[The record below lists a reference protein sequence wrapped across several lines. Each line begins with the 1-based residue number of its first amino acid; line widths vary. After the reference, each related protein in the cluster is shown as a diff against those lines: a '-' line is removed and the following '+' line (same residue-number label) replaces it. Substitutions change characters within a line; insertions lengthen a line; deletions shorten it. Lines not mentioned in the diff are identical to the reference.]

1 LRILVYEYVS
11 GGGYAGK
18 PLPLGVLSEGYSMLR
33 GAAEDFGV
41 AGHEVAV
48 LLDARIA
55 ELCPSVEAD
64 VVLPIKSSGE
74 ADLIFKAA
82 AQEADAVLVVAPEAC
97 GVLQSLVETVNHA
110 GALSLN
116 CTPSAIE
123 KASNKVSIL
132 ERLKQTGLQVPR
144 TVLLDAGEGVGS
156 VEQAALLE
164 LSYPIVVKP
173 LDGAGCSGVNLV
185 RNKQQL
191 EVYLKNLMRDD
202 LGAHFLAQE
211 LIQGVAA
218 SVSLVVADGKASA
231 VSLNSQNVTLAT
243 PDGHSSYMGG
253 TAPLEHPMLS
263 EGFAAAEK
271 AVSALPGVR
280 GYEGVDMILTES
292 GPVVL
297 EVNPRLTTSYVGLRK
312 VAPFNLAQAMLDA
325 ASEGKLPERKRTKGY
340 ASFSKVTVPKP
351 SEAAFKACCSMD
363 LVVSPPFPL
372 GENGEA
378 VALVQSHGETPI
390 AAALA
395 LEKAKK
401 QLLHTLTEGA

>member
-1 LRILVYEYVS
+1 
-11 GGGYAGK
+11 
-18 PLPLGVLSEGYSMLR
+18 MLR
-33 GAAEDFGV
+33 GAVEDFGL
-41 AGHEVAV
+41 AGHEVAALV
-48 LLDARIA
+48 DNRIA
-55 ELCPSVEAD
+55 ELCPPLEAD
-64 VVLPIKSSGE
+64 VVLPIKSNEE
-74 ADLIFKAA
+74 ANLIFKAA
-82 AQEADAVLVVAPEAC
+82 AQEGDAVLVVAPEAC

-116 CTPSAIE
+116 CAPSAIE
-123 KASNKVSIL
+123 KASNKASIL

-164 LSYPIVVKP
+164 LNYPMVVKP

-185 RNKQQL
+185 RNKRQL

-253 TAPLEHPMLS
+253 TVPLEHPMLP

-271 AVSALPGVR
+271 AVSAFPGVR
-280 GYEGVDMILTES
+280 GYEGVDMILTEN

-312 VAPFNLAQAMLDA
+312 VAQFNMAPAMLNA
-325 ASEGKLPERKRTKGY
+325 AEGKLPDRKQTKGY

-363 LVVSPPFPL
+363 AVVSPPFPL

-378 VALVQSHGETPI
+378 VAIIQSRGETPI

-401 QLLHTLTEGA
+401 QLLQTVTGGT